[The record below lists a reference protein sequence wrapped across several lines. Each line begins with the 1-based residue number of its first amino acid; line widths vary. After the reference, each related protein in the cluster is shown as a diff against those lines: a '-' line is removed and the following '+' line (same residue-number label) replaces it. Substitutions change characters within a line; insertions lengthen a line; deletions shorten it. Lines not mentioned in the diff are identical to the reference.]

1 MEEQVREN
9 NELAKNI
16 KPMAYT
22 NRISL
27 LLFTKL
33 KKCGNQELDFMNKF
47 SNTEIIDVLLNQEQI
62 MIV

>member
-1 MEEQVREN
+1 
-9 NELAKNI
+9 
-16 KPMAYT
+16 MAYT